1 MRPSRGAVRLAL
13 VALTSA
19 ALPVGLDWLAVRPS
33 VLDDLAR
40 KEARLEAQRRDIR
53 ALELTAN
60 KLDEFK
66 ADDASL
72 HESLTLVEQI
82 RPPEPRLEPL
92 QGRLREVGESYG
104 LALVGWTPHVGN
116 DTARVDLRLLGPY
129 AGLLSFLERL
139 PRLARL
145 IRVERIEMERREG
158 PQFELQLR
166 ISAFYHKD

>member
-1 MRPSRGAVRLAL
+1 MPSGRALRLGL

-19 ALPVGLDWLAVRPS
+19 ALTLAFDWLALRPS
-33 VLDDLAR
+33 ELDGLAR
-40 KEARLEAQRRDIR
+40 TEARLEAQKRDIR

-60 KLDEFK
+60 KLEEFK
-66 ADDASL
+66 LADASL

-92 QGRLREVGESYG
+92 EGRLRAVATGYG
-104 LALVGWTPHVGN
+104 LALVEWKPHAGD

-129 AGLLSFLERL
+129 AGLVSFLERL